1 MSFWSDPIG
10 SIGRTFSNVG
20 SAAGNAAKTFVTEY
34 LPYAVGGPVGGL
46 LAGEIFGKDEQKA
59 PSYEGPGGPGAAS
72 YLKPIAD
79 KQYEQARQF
88 RANLPNYIKS
98 QQEMARDEEMQG
110 LQSNIEDV
118 RQDAQKRGLLFSG
131 LRERGE
137 AGAAGAASKK
147 IAQRFN
153 EADAAA
159 REKANKLESLS
170 ADSLA
175 SLQQLEQ
182 QQNDLAFQAAMAR
195 FQDKIGAFS
204 SLSQGIGSVAGTAV
218 SLGG

>member
-1 MSFWSDPIG
+1 MGFFDDPIG
-10 SIGRTFSNVG
+10 SIGNAVSG
-20 SAAGNAAKTFVTEY
+20 AAKIAPSVVAGSI
-34 LPYAVGGPVGGL
+34 LGPLGL
-46 LAGEIFGKDEQKA
+46 LIPGKEQQ
-59 PSYEGPGGPGAAS
+59 GPAYQGTGGPGAAS
-72 YLKPIAD
+72 YLRPVAD
-79 KQYEQARQF
+79 KQYEEAQKF
-88 RANLPNYIKS
+88 RANLPSYIKN

-118 RQDAQKRGLLFSG
+118 RQDAQKRGLLYSG

-153 EADAAA
+153 EADVAA
-159 REKANKLESLS
+159 REKASKLESLS

-182 QQNDLAFQAAMAR
+182 AQNDLAFQAAMAR

-204 SLSQGIGSVAGTAV
+204 SLSQGVGSVAGTAI

>member
-1 MSFWSDPIG
+1 MGFWDDPIG
-10 SIGRTFSNVG
+10 SV
-20 SAAGNAAKTFVTEY
+20 GNAVKDVAK
-34 LPYAVGGPVGGL
+34 YAVPAMTAPILGPLGLLIPGKDQGGP
-46 LAGEIFGKDEQKA
+46 
-59 PSYEGPGGPGAAS
+59 SYQGTGGPGAAA
-72 YLKPIAD
+72 YLRPVAD
-79 KQYEQARQF
+79 KQYEEAQKF
-88 RANLPNYIKS
+88 RANLPSYIKE
-98 QQEMARDEEMQG
+98 QQNMARDEEMQG
-110 LQSNIEDV
+110 LQGNIEDV
-118 RQDAQKRGLLFSG
+118 RQDAQKRGLLYSG

-153 EADAAA
+153 EADVAA

-182 QQNDLAFQAAMAR
+182 AQNDLAFQAAMAR

-204 SLSQGIGSVAGTAV
+204 SLSKGVGSAAGTAV
-218 SLGG
+218 ALGG